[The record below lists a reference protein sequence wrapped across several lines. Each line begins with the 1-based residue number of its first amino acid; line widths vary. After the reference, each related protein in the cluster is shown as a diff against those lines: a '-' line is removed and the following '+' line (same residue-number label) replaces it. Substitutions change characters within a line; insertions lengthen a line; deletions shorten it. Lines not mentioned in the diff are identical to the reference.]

1 MGKLAYS
8 KYCLHLSIGQLDI
21 TVPAVVAEIIFIAR
35 RHCGPS
41 EECPAGYAG
50 LSPVVRV
57 VAVT

>member
-1 MGKLAYS
+1 MYL
-8 KYCLHLSIGQLDI
+8 LHLSIGQLDI
-21 TVPAVVAEIIFIAR
+21 AVPAVVAEIIFIAP

-57 VAVT
+57 VAVNI